1 MNSVNF
7 IPFALPSISNEEIEE
22 VISSLKSGWLTTGP
36 KVKQFE
42 KNFSEFLE
50 EDVKCISINSATS
63 GLHLALEALNI
74 KEGDEV
80 ITTTHT
86 FTATAEVI
94 RYLGADP
101 VLVDINL
108 ETLCIDPKLIE
119 KKITTKTKGII
130 VVHFAGLC
138 AEMNE
143 IIKIAKKN
151 SLFIIE
157 DAAHALPTK
166 YNNKLVGT
174 FETDATVFSF
184 YANKTITTGE
194 GGMLVT
200 RSEKIYERAIKMR
213 LHGIDRDAFNRFQSN
228 IPAWKYDIVAPGYKY
243 NMTDIAASI
252 GIHQLKKAY
261 LFQQKRSVI
270 AKIYNK
276 NLSSLPF
283 LLPPSFDND
292 PKRMHSWH
300 LYIIR
305 LQEEYACKRD
315 ELINFLYK
323 NGVGCSVHYIPL
335 HRMSYWKQKYKYK
348 HSDFPISD
356 KVYEASLSLPIY
368 PDLSIESVELI
379 VEVLQ
384 NFFKN

>member
-1 MNSVNF
+1 MNSNNF

-108 ETLCIDPKLIE
+108 ETFCIDPKLIE
-119 KKITTKTKGII
+119 KKITKKTKGII

-151 SLFIIE
+151 NLFIIE

-174 FETDATVFSF
+174 FESDATVFSF

-200 RSEKIYERAIKMR
+200 RSKKIYERAIKMR
-213 LHGIDRDAFNRFQSN
+213 LHGIDRDAFSRFQSN
-228 IPAWKYDIVAPGYKY
+228 IPSWKYDIVAPGYKY

-252 GIHQLKKAY
+252 GIHQLKKAF
-261 LFQQKRSVI
+261 LFQKKRSAI
-270 AKIYNK
+270 AEIYNK

-283 LLPPSFDND
+283 LLPPSFEHD
-292 PKRMHSWH
+292 PTRMHSWH
-300 LYIIR
+300 LYVIR
-305 LQEEYACKRD
+305 LKEEYISKRD
-315 ELINFLYK
+315 LLINFLYE

-335 HRMSYWKQKYKYK
+335 HRMTYWKQRYNYKN
-348 HSDFPISD
+348 SDFPISD

-384 NFFKN
+384 KFFKN